1 MDKTFRAFVVNQAD
15 GQYIAGFKELTQAD
29 LPDENV
35 LIEISYSSL
44 NYKDGL
50 AVTGKGRGVV
60 RNFPMVPGIDI
71 AGTVV
76 DSKDAR
82 FKAGDKVVVI
92 GGGLSE
98 TMWGGYSAFMRV
110 KADLIVKLPA
120 AFSEKQAMAI
130 GTAGYTAMICVMAL
144 EQVGLTPASGEI
156 VVTGAAG
163 GVGSVAVAILAKLG
177 YRVVA
182 ASGRA
187 EMHDYLKM
195 LGATEIITRAD
206 LDRQPK
212 PLEAARWAGGVDSV
226 GGRTLATVLAQT
238 KPQGAI
244 AACGLAGGTDL
255 PTTVMPFILRGVKLL
270 GINYFEIPAGWR
282 ETAWKRLA
290 TDLDRAKLDAMT
302 EIEPLTNILALAE
315 KILRGKTRGRVVIDV
330 KA

>member
-1 MDKTFRAFVVNQAD
+1 MTETFRAFMVNQTE
-15 GQYIAGFKELTQAD
+15 GQYSGAFKQLTKAD
-29 LPDENV
+29 LPDEDV
-35 LIEISYSSL
+35 LIAIAYSSL

-50 AVTGKGRGVV
+50 ALTGKGRGVV
-60 RNFPMVPGIDI
+60 RVFPMVPGIDI

-76 DSKDAR
+76 ESKDAR
-82 FKAGDKVVVI
+82 FKAGDKVVVM

-110 KADLIVKLPA
+110 KADLIVKLPP

-130 GTAGYTAMICVMAL
+130 GTAGYTAMLCTMAL
-144 EQVGLTPASGEI
+144 EQAGITPASGEI
-156 VVTGAAG
+156 IVTGAAG

-182 ASGRA
+182 ASGRPEA
-187 EMHDYLKM
+187 HDYLKM
-195 LGATEIITRAD
+195 LGAAEIIARTD

-212 PLEAARWAGGVDSV
+212 PLEDMRWAGAVDSV

-238 KPQGAI
+238 KERGAVT
-244 AACGLAGGTDL
+244 ACGLVGGTDL

-270 GINYFEIPAGWR
+270 GINYFQIPAGWR

-290 TDLDRAKLDAMT
+290 TDLDRTKLDAMT
-302 EIEPLTNILALAE
+302 EVEPLSDIQALAE

-330 KA
+330 NA

>member
-1 MDKTFRAFVVNQAD
+1 MTETFRAFMVNQTE
-15 GQYIAGFKELTQAD
+15 GQYSGAFKQLTKAD
-29 LPDENV
+29 LPDEDV
-35 LIEISYSSL
+35 LIAIAYSSL

-50 AVTGKGRGVV
+50 VLTGKGRGVV
-60 RNFPMVPGIDI
+60 RVFPMVPGIDI

-76 DSKDAR
+76 ESKDAR
-82 FKAGDKVVVI
+82 FKAGDKVVVM

-110 KADLIVKLPA
+110 KADLIVKLPP

-130 GTAGYTAMICVMAL
+130 GTAGYTAMLCTMAL
-144 EQVGLTPASGEI
+144 EQAGITPASGEI
-156 VVTGAAG
+156 IVTGAAG

-182 ASGRA
+182 ASGRPEA
-187 EMHDYLKM
+187 HDYLKM
-195 LGATEIITRAD
+195 LGAAEIIARTD

-212 PLEAARWAGGVDSV
+212 PLEDMRWAGAVDSV

-238 KPQGAI
+238 KERGAVT
-244 AACGLAGGTDL
+244 ACSLVGGTDL

-270 GINYFEIPAGWR
+270 GINYFQIPAGWR

-290 TDLDRAKLDAMT
+290 TDLDRTKLDAMT
-302 EIEPLTNILALAE
+302 EVEPLSDIQALAE

-330 KA
+330 NA